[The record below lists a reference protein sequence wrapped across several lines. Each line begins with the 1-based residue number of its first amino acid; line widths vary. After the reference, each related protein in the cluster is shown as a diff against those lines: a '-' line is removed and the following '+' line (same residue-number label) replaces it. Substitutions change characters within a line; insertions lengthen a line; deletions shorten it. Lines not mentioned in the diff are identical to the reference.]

1 MHVPDE
7 IDAYGALIFARE
19 MGGPA
24 GGESCM
30 HAAKKVELI
39 QSARSD
45 PFRTDPEAH
54 GGGRGH
60 AKLRGSETSS
70 GFVSPRPLT
79 STATPRVLVVYRANL
94 KISLWFR
101 NLKLLEVNFKLRNY
115 ELFPHTLNFKF
126 TRS

>member
-1 MHVPDE
+1 MLYILSLNNYDNYNKNNQVSRFNSTLTIDNIVRLRVQWTACCHVACPDE

-54 GGGRGH
+54 GGGR
-60 AKLRGSETSS
+60 
-70 GFVSPRPLT
+70 
-79 STATPRVLVVYRANL
+79 
-94 KISLWFR
+94 
-101 NLKLLEVNFKLRNY
+101 
-115 ELFPHTLNFKF
+115 
-126 TRS
+126 RSR